1 MKSRINYYK
10 CLVVSFLMLTTAL
23 ACKETGTDPVV
34 ESKRPFVNTQHLES
48 LYHEVKMPNGTNAG
62 TVVIYSNFPDYNWV
76 ADEDEGLTCVDDVA
90 RAALFYLNEPDLS
103 TDISKQ
109 QKLDKLVE
117 FVLQMQAENGYFY
130 NFLFGNLTINKT
142 FKTSVAEPNW
152 WSWRAFWC
160 LNDSYNYYKTKD
172 PAIAARIDHA
182 TQKLW
187 VLIQKDVLNK
197 SIIPDIFQFSERPKV
212 LQWSSLRRNFC

>member
-1 MKSRINYYK
+1 
-10 CLVVSFLMLTTAL
+10 
-23 ACKETGTDPVV
+23 
-34 ESKRPFVNTQHLES
+34 
-48 LYHEVKMPNGTNAG
+48 MPNGTDAG
-62 TVVIYSNFPDYNWV
+62 TIVIYSNFPNYNWV

-90 RAALFYLNEPDLS
+90 RAALFYLNEPDLPS
-103 TDISKQ
+103 NVAKQ

-117 FVLQMQAENGYFY
+117 FVLQMQADNGYFY

-160 LNDSYNYYKTKD
+160 LNDCYSYYKSKD
-172 PAIAARIDHA
+172 PAMAARIDAA

-187 VLIQKDVLNK
+187 ILVQKDVLSK
-197 SIIPDIFQFSERPKV
+197 PQVHRSHFRTYGSDLAATGSATWISRDPFAGAAF
-212 LQWSSLRRNFC
+212 LL